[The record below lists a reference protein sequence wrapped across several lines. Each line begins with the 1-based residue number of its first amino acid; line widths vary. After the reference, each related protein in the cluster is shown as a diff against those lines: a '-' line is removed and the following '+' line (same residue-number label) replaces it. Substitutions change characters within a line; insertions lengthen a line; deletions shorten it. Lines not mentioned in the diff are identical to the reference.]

1 MSKLRFI
8 AMFAV
13 LAGPLIVAN
22 HSLGADRGGSA
33 DIGLREPYETSAG
46 WEFRLT
52 PYAWLLNLNGDVS
65 ARGITSDVDASFGDL
80 VDKSDSLMAFTGL
93 IEARRGRL
101 SLFADVVWA
110 DLGFSGSGT
119 RKAGGGRAGNPLNRV
134 PKFNAAL
141 DANLKVNGRTELDYQ
156 STIIQSG
163 ATFEVANWSNSN
175 SHTALDL
182 LGGARYWKQE
192 VDMAVDVTG
201 SITAE
206 LSGNTTVN
214 ARDLVRRVLV
224 ANGLKPDLRKVK
236 IATRIAQKKGVSPK
250 AKSKKLERTLEIEFE
265 RALANANSGDME
277 WVDPF
282 IGARIRHD
290 FGGGQIL
297 TLVADVGGFGVG
309 SDFSWQTIATYAFD
323 VNCFGTSINTVV
335 GYRALAVDY
344 REDGSFG
351 DNGMDLIEHGPIVG
365 LNLRW

>member
-1 MSKLRFI
+1 MIRLRLI
-8 AMFAV
+8 GTTVASAMMLMA
-13 LAGPLIVAN
+13 AGPSFGNNLTPA
-22 HSLGADRGGSA
+22 SQSPSD
-33 DIGLREPYETSAG
+33 

-52 PYAWLLNLNGDVS
+52 PYAWLLNLNGDVT
-65 ARGITSDVDASFGDL
+65 ARGITSDVDATFGDL

-93 IEARRGRL
+93 FEARRGRF
-101 SLFADVVWA
+101 SLFADVAWA
-110 DLGFSGSGT
+110 DLSFSGSGT
-119 RKAGGGRAGNPLNRV
+119 RQVGGGRAGNPLNRV

-141 DANLKVNGRTELDYQ
+141 DANLKVNGRAELDYE

-163 ATFEVANWSNSN
+163 ATYEVANWSNAN

-192 VDMAVDVTG
+192 VDMAVDVSG
-201 SITAE
+201 SVTAQ
-206 LSGNTTVN
+206 LSGNATVN

-236 IATRIAQKKGVSPK
+236 IATRIAEKKGIGPK
-250 AKSKKLERTLEIEFE
+250 NRTKTLERTLEIEFG

-282 IGARIRHD
+282 VGARIRHE
-290 FGGGQIL
+290 FGGGQML
-297 TLVADVGGFGVG
+297 TLVADVGGFGAG

-323 VNCFGTSINTVV
+323 VNCFGAPINTVV

-344 REDGSFG
+344 SEDGAFG
-351 DNGMDLIEHGPIVG
+351 DNGIDLIEHGPILG
-365 LNLRW
+365 FNLRW